1 MKLIADS
8 KTVHPDEELEKELH
22 EIKGKF
28 TEAQKENFKQKK

>member
-22 EIKGKF
+22 EIKGKL
-28 TEAQKENFKQKK
+28 TEV